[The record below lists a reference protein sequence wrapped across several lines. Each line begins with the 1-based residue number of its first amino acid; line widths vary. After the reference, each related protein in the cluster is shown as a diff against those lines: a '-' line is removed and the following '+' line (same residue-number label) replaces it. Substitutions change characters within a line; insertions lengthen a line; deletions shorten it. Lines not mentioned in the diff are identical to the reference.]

1 MEYARRK
8 IFYKAK
14 TSWSS
19 IAFMVESILLL
30 LFLVISIAVL
40 TKTFAASII
49 TSMEGRSL
57 DAATI
62 AATGVA
68 EQFTANPET
77 VEGNTKIG
85 DMLVVCD
92 VEKEVHDAGTLYVA
106 NISVYDTS
114 SLGTGEALYNLT
126 TSRYE
131 SDAS

>member
-1 MEYARRK
+1 
-8 IFYKAK
+8 
-14 TSWSS
+14 
-19 IAFMVESILLL
+19 
-30 LFLVISIAVL
+30 
-40 TKTFAASII
+40 
-49 TSMEGRSL
+49 MEGRSV

-62 AATGVA
+62 AATSVA
-68 EQFTANPET
+68 EQFTAEPET

-92 VEKEVHDAGTLYVA
+92 IEKQARNAGMLYVA

-114 SLGTGEALYNLT
+114 SFGTGEALYTLT